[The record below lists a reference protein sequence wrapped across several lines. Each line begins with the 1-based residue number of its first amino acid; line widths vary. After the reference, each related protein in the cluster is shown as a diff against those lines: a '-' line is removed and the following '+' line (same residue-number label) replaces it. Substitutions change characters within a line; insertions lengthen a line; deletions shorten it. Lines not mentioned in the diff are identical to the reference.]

1 MYLFQDVN
9 CNLGGKSKFI
19 LIAYRLGNLLYRK
32 RNNLT
37 AIPFFLYLAFYRVI
51 IEWIL
56 GVELPLK
63 VTVGKRLSVHH
74 GVGLVINPKA
84 ILGDDVIIRNG
95 VVIGNK
101 GEGTGC
107 PVIGNNVDIGA
118 NAIVIGPINIGNNV
132 KIGAGTVVTKD
143 VPANKTVVSA
153 PMRIL

>member
-1 MYLFQDVN
+1 MYLFQDVS

-19 LIAYRLGNLLYRK
+19 LVAYRLGNLLYRK
-32 RNNLT
+32 KNVFTSL
-37 AIPFFLYLAFYRVI
+37 PFFVYLIFYRSIV
-51 IEWIL
+51 EWIL

-63 VTVGKRLSVHH
+63 VSIGKRLSVHH
-74 GVGLVINPKA
+74 GVGLVINPQV
-84 ILGDDVIIRNG
+84 IIGDDVTVRNG

-107 PVIGNNVDIGA
+107 PIIGHNVDIGA
-118 NAIVIGPINIGNNV
+118 NAVIIGPINIGSNV

-143 VPANKTVVSA
+143 VAENKVVVSA